1 MKRNSNKYNF
11 WKSKLFYRL
20 VSLLIAL
27 LLVAYVSNLN
37 NGNIHLSSGEQNS
50 PLSAIKTKTL
60 TVPVQLNI
68 DSSEYYVSN
77 YPKNV
82 KVRLSGPISLVDAA
96 NNTRNFSVTANLRN
110 MGIGNHRVNLDVQNL
125 NHELK
130 YRILPNQIS
139 LNIAKRKTVN
149 LPVKLSYDATNL
161 NSKYQLGKPEMNIE
175 NATVTG
181 AANKIN
187 LISRIVAPIQI
198 SANVKHD
205 INKNVM
211 LEAEDNTGKILD
223 VLISPK
229 KANVDIPIKDN
240 EASKQVSLEF
250 KLKNPRS
257 NTTYNIKSNTK
268 KVVVYGSKK
277 AISKLKDK
285 VVVPVDVSKVPLGN
299 YKDIVELKPFAKDI
313 YAFSKNEIMLTIV
326 SFRRDNMNF
335 KKEESN
341 SQNMNSSSDENEIIN
356 TPKVT
361 TNDNSYST
369 DNVKVINNNQNS
381 NSGS

>member
-1 MKRNSNKYNF
+1 
-11 WKSKLFYRL
+11 
-20 VSLLIAL
+20 
-27 LLVAYVSNLN
+27 
-37 NGNIHLSSGEQNS
+37 
-50 PLSAIKTKTL
+50 
-60 TVPVQLNI
+60 
-68 DSSEYYVSN
+68 
-77 YPKNV
+77 
-82 KVRLSGPISLVDAA
+82 
-96 NNTRNFSVTANLRN
+96 
-110 MGIGNHRVNLDVQNL
+110 
-125 NHELK
+125 
-130 YRILPNQIS
+130 
-139 LNIAKRKTVN
+139 
-149 LPVKLSYDATNL
+149 
-161 NSKYQLGKPEMNIE
+161 MNIE

-181 AANKIN
+181 ATNKIN

-198 SANVKHD
+198 PANAKHN

-229 KANVDIPIKDN
+229 KANVDIPIKDD

-277 AISKLKDK
+277 AIGKLKDK
-285 VVVPVDVSKVPLGN
+285 IVVPVDVSKVPLGN
-299 YKDIVELKPFAKDI
+299 YKDIVELKPFSKDI
-313 YAFSKNEIMLTIV
+313 YAFSKNEIRLTIV